1 MNDASFD
8 FEILAQAAHGRA
20 RLGRLRTPHGAIE
33 TPAFMFCATRGT
45 LKAAGPADLEI
56 AGAQVM
62 LANTYHLMLRPGSEL
77 IERLGGLHAFSGWR
91 GPIFTDSGGFQ
102 VFSLG
107 HGSVADE
114 IKGRRTN
121 PERRNSLLK
130 ITEQGAVFKSYVDG
144 AQVLLTPERAIE
156 IQRQLGSDLVVVLDE
171 CTPYHVDRAYT
182 EKSMEMTHR
191 WADRC
196 LVEFSQHDRG
206 RQALYGIVQG
216 GIHDDLRQRSAEFV
230 SSRPFFAHAIGGSL
244 GAVKSQMYDVVEQTQ
259 NYLLPTRPVHLLG
272 IGGVDDIFHGV
283 ERGIDTFDCVA
294 PTRMAR
300 HGWALSR
307 HEPLWR
313 LNMTNARFRED
324 ESPLEEG
331 CECRACQRHSRAFLH
346 YLFKAGELQAMHLV
360 TLHNLHFMTRLMAQI
375 RAALSAGTF
384 AELKRQWLGSSPT

>member
-1 MNDASFD
+1 MSAPFSF
-8 FEILAQAAHGRA
+8 EVVQQADGSRA
-20 RLGRLRTPHGAIE
+20 RLGRLVTPHGVIE

-45 LKAAGPADLEI
+45 LKAAGPEDLEL

-77 IERLGGLHAFSGWR
+77 VEKLGGLHRFSGWS

-114 IKGRRTN
+114 IKGRRN
-121 PERRNSLLK
+121 QAEGRKSLLK
-130 ITEQGAVFKSYVDG
+130 ITEHGALFKSYVDG

-171 CTPYHVDRAYT
+171 CTPYHVDRDYT
-182 EKSMEMTHR
+182 ERSMERTHR

-196 LVEFSQHDRG
+196 LTEFERHDQG
-206 RQALYGIVQG
+206 KQALYGIVQG
-216 GIHDDLRQRSAEFV
+216 GVYEDLRHRAAEFV

-244 GAVKSQMYDVVEQTQ
+244 GAEKSQMYDVVEMTQ
-259 NYLLPTRPVHLLG
+259 RVLSPQRPVHLLG

-300 HGWALSR
+300 HGWALCR
-307 HEPLWR
+307 EAPHWR
-313 LNMTNARFRED
+313 LNLTNARFRED
-324 ESPLEEG
+324 ESPLEAD
-331 CECRACQRHSRAFLH
+331 CDCRTCRRHSRAFLH
-346 YLFKAGELQAMHLV
+346 YLAKADELQGMFLV
-360 TLHNLHFMTRLMAQI
+360 TVHNLHFMMRLLRQI
-375 RAALSAGTF
+375 RAALAAGTF
-384 AELKRQWLGSSPT
+384 MALKREWLGTGASA

>member
-1 MNDASFD
+1 MGGPFG
-8 FEILAQAAHGRA
+8 FEVLSQAAGGRA
-20 RLGRLRTPHGAIE
+20 RLGRLSTPHGVIE

-45 LKAAGPADLEI
+45 LKAAGPEDLEL

-77 IERLGGLHAFSGWR
+77 VERLGGLHAFSGWK

-114 IKGRRTN
+114 VKGRRTR
-121 PERRNSLLK
+121 PEGRKLLLR
-130 ITEQGAVFKSYVDG
+130 ITEHGAVFKSYVDG
-144 AQVLLTPERAIE
+144 AQVVLTPERAIE
-156 IQRQLGSDLVVVLDE
+156 VQRQLGSDLVAVLDE
-171 CTPYHVDRAYT
+171 CTPYHVDRDYT

-191 WADRC
+191 WAERC
-196 LVEFSQHDRG
+196 LVEFDRGDSG

-216 GIHDDLRQRSAEFV
+216 GVHTDLRQRSAEFV
-230 SSRPFFAHAIGGSL
+230 SSRPFFGHAIGGSL
-244 GAVKSQMYDVVEQTQ
+244 GAAKDQMYDVVELTQ
-259 NYLLPTRPVHLLG
+259 AHLSPVRPVHLLG

-300 HGWALSR
+300 HGWALSGS
-307 HEPLWR
+307 EPLWR

-324 ESPLEEG
+324 ESPLEAD
-331 CECRACQRHSRAFLH
+331 CDCRACRRHSRAFLH

-360 TLHNLHFMTRLMAQI
+360 TIHNLHFMTRLMAKV
-375 RAALSAGTF
+375 RAALAAGRF
-384 AELKRQWLGSSPT
+384 AELKREWLGG